1 MRINKREKTF
11 VAWMCVIAMLI
22 AGMTQFPSK
31 ASADDTQ
38 NAGVSQE
45 DEGWQDAVIAED
57 NETITDLGKWSYCF
71 KASNGSQAQIRGG
84 DEYNNFG
91 FKAISSKKAWA
102 GMNVYATFD
111 TKPDQEYEF
120 TLKLNAAGNGAE
132 SLGSVGL
139 YYMQYYRY
147 EYDMDGEHV
156 VEEGYGY
163 GRINGI
169 DPNIN
174 LVEGENGEFKG
185 SFIAKQEQTRIVLFV
200 NTVAPG
206 VEINITDIS
215 IKEPNPIPGPPE
227 EIPEGWSLVPSN
239 VEAWS
244 PVGSTNAWEIYAG
257 AWNANE
263 YAYIATKNDE
273 ENPYKLSVNYLKT
286 TKNNYWLA
294 QLRVT
299 FDDLDIGER
308 YLVEVKEGDK
318 VISRKVFLSNNT
330 SYRTDNIGIG
340 DGEEGSIVEYTAT
353 CEVYKPDTSL
363 LPNNMEFEDA
373 ISSKYNA
380 LLDASYVQSSTHEEN
395 TDGVLT
401 DGNLLTGYL
410 CTGRELTNQDVV
422 VTLKKEQD
430 VSKIQCGA
438 IDFKDTLTVASPYK
452 IEISPDG
459 ENYEEIGSYT
469 ADTSDEFTFKAVV
482 LPVDTSKVTFEKF
495 KYVRLTLD
503 GGNAYGYQIR
513 EFGLILSEKRQEETT
528 APKPTKPVVTTPPV
542 TTPAATKPDN
552 PTDNPGTKA
561 DETTKGVEPTQ
572 PTPQVTTDAK
582 TQQPTTADKDAVATK
597 KVAKAS
603 VKSVTKSKASKK
615 AKVTLKK
622 LKGVTGYQIQFSK
635 TKKFKKVLVKKNV
648 KKNNV
653 KITSKKIKNI
663 KTLYVR
669 ARAYITINGK
679 KSYGAWST
687 VKKAKIK

>member
-1 MRINKREKTF
+1 MRINKREKKF
-11 VAWMCVIAMLI
+11 VAWICVIAMI
-22 AGMTQFPSK
+22 FAGMTQFPSK
-31 ASADDTQ
+31 ASADD
-38 NAGVSQE
+38 S
-45 DEGWQDAVIAED
+45 WQDAVIAED

-102 GMNVYATFD
+102 GMTAYATFD

-120 TLKLNAAGNGAE
+120 TLKLNATGNGAE

-156 VEEGYGY
+156 VEEGYNY

-169 DPNIN
+169 NPNIN
-174 LVEGENGEFKG
+174 LVEGDNGEFKG
-185 SFIAKQEQTRIVLFV
+185 TFTAKQEQTRIVLFV
-200 NTVAPG
+200 NEVAPG

-239 VEAWS
+239 IAEWS

-257 AWNANE
+257 AWNADE

-286 TKNNYWLA
+286 TKNNYYLA

-528 APKPTKPVVTTPPV
+528 TPKPTKPVETSPQTSTTPQ
-542 TTPAATKPDN
+542 TPTGDS
-552 PTDNPGTKA
+552 GTKV
-561 DETTKGVEPTQ
+561 DETTTKLLEPINTE
-572 PTPQVTTDAK
+572 PQVTTK
-582 TQQPTTADKDAVATK
+582 GTVEQPTTEPKVDSSNQ

-603 VKSVTKSKASKK
+603 VKSATKSKASKK
-615 AKVTLKK
+615 ANIKLKK
-622 LKGVTGYQIQFSK
+622 LKGVAGYQIQFSK
-635 TKKFKKVLVKKNV
+635 TKKFKKVLFKKNV
-648 KKNNV
+648 KKNNAKV
-653 KITSKKIKNI
+653 TSKKIKNI

-669 ARAYITINGK
+669 ARAYKNLNGK
-679 KSYGAWST
+679 KNYGDWSK
-687 VKKAKIK
+687 VKKVKIK